1 MFVRVLR
8 DFCRQTAAVS
18 GRENVNRLIHIAV
31 PLEKNR
37 DRRSFLASVPRK
49 DEGTEGEKFVF
60 IDSAI
65 TKKEDMFPDINTP
78 NMHFGGVKFS
88 DVPVCHIK
96 SSRNNTIL
104 HVTKPNGERIMIR
117 SCGME
122 GFKNTRKGTNI
133 AAQATAIGLATRAL
147 DFGIHT
153 VRVTINGLGPGR
165 MSSIKGLTMGG
176 LKIISVTD
184 DTPISWNPLR
194 SRKQRKL

>member
-1 MFVRVLR
+1 MFLRVLR
-8 DFCRQTAAVS
+8 DLCRQATAVPC
-18 GRENVNRLIHIAV
+18 GQNVNRLIHVAV

-60 IDSAI
+60 IDSSI

-78 NMHFGGVKFS
+78 NMLFGGVKFS
-88 DVPVCHIK
+88 DVPICHIK

-104 HVTKPNGERIMIR
+104 HVTKVNGERIIIR

-153 VRVTINGLGPGR
+153 VRVTIRGLGPGR

>member
-1 MFVRVLR
+1 V
-8 DFCRQTAAVS
+8 
-18 GRENVNRLIHIAV
+18 
-31 PLEKNR
+31 EKNR
-37 DRRSFLASVPRK
+37 DRRSFLASVGRK
-49 DEGTEGEKFVF
+49 DEGTEGEKFVS
-60 IDSAI
+60 IDTAI
-65 TKKEDMFPDINTP
+65 TKKEDMFPDVNTP
-78 NMHFGGVKFS
+78 NMIFGGIKFS

-104 HVTKPNGERIMIR
+104 HLTKANGERIMIR

-133 AAQATAIGLATRAL
+133 AAQATAIGLATRVIEY
-147 DFGIHT
+147 GIQT
-153 VRVTINGLGPGR
+153 VRVTIKGLGPGR

>member
-8 DFCRQTAAVS
+8 GFCQRT
-18 GRENVNRLIHIAV
+18 AV
-31 PLEKNR
+31 PNGQNVVSRCLHVTQPYEKNR
-37 DRRSFLASVPRK
+37 DRRSFLASVPPK
-49 DEGTEGEKFVF
+49 DEGTEGEKFVY

-65 TKKEDMFPDINTP
+65 TKKEDMFPDMNTP
-78 NMHFGGVKFS
+78 NLIFGGVKFL
-88 DVPVCHIK
+88 DVPICHIK

-104 HVTKPNGERIMIR
+104 QVTKPDGERIVIR

-133 AAQATAIGLATRAL
+133 AAQATAIGLATRVL
-147 DFGIHT
+147 DLGIRT
-153 VRVTINGLGPGR
+153 VRVKIQGLGPGR

>member
-1 MFVRVLR
+1 
-8 DFCRQTAAVS
+8 
-18 GRENVNRLIHIAV
+18 
-31 PLEKNR
+31 
-37 DRRSFLASVPRK
+37 
-49 DEGTEGEKFVF
+49 
-60 IDSAI
+60 
-65 TKKEDMFPDINTP
+65 
-78 NMHFGGVKFS
+78 MHFGGVKFS